1 MKKVFVIVLIGISF
15 PVLSAI
21 VLYSVS
27 FCFSMIGPPAEYGT
41 EIKDRVQYVSSEHGN
56 HLIYNGSKYYLN
68 DMFSCFHSS
77 EEKLDIISWSYGFPF
92 RAAFVYR
99 APDTESPDYIVGYH
113 EIYFKEGCVPENGIY
128 SIENSSAEICLSQIY
143 KHGDSKDLSYDY
155 LVSDFNMY
163 SETCPGLYLDVSIFK
178 FEETYYISFNSGMD
192 SYEITD
198 DFLQIL
204 KEDFIINVPNEDA
217 EIPEQETPSFF
228 TGEQVMSKT
237 VNRRFG

>member
-1 MKKVFVIVLIGISF
+1 MKKAIIIALICISF
-15 PVLSAI
+15 PVLNAI
-21 VLYSVS
+21 VLYSIS

-41 EIKDRVQYVSSEHGN
+41 EIKDKVRFVSSEREDY
-56 HLIYNGSKYYLN
+56 LTYNGSKYYLN
-68 DMFSCFHSS
+68 DMSSCFRSPN
-77 EEKLDIISWSYGFPF
+77 EELEIISWSYAFPL
-92 RAAFVYR
+92 RAATVYK
-99 APDTESPDYIVGYH
+99 APDTENPDYIVGYR
-113 EIYFKEGCVPENGIY
+113 EIYFKEGCVPENGMY
-128 SIENSSAEICLSQIY
+128 RIENSRAEICLSQIY

-163 SETCPGLYLDVSIFK
+163 SETCPGLYLDVSVFK

-204 KEDFIINVPNEDA
+204 KEDFIINVPDEDA

>member
-41 EIKDRVQYVSSEHGN
+41 EIKDKVRYVSSEYEDY
-56 HLIYNGSKYYLN
+56 LTYNGSKYYLN
-68 DMFSCFHSS
+68 DMSSCFRSPN
-77 EEKLDIISWSYGFPF
+77 EELEIISWSYAFPF
-92 RAAFVYR
+92 RAANVYK
-99 APDTESPDYIVGYH
+99 APDTENPDYIVGYR
-113 EIYFKEGCVPENGIY
+113 EIYFKEGCVPENGMY
-128 SIENSSAEICLSQIY
+128 RIENSSAEICLSQIY
-143 KHGDSKDLSYDY
+143 KHGDSKDLSYNY

-163 SETCPGLYLDVSIFK
+163 SETCPGLYLDVSVFK

-204 KEDFIINVPNEDA
+204 KEDFIINVPDEDA

>member
-27 FCFSMIGPPAEYGT
+27 FCFSLTGPPAEYGT
-41 EIKDRVQYVSSEHGN
+41 EIKDRVQYVSSEHGD

-68 DMFSCFHSS
+68 DMSSCFHSS

-99 APDTESPDYIVGYH
+99 APDIESPDYIVGYH
-113 EIYFKEGCVPENGIY
+113 EIYFKEGWVPENGIY

-178 FEETYYISFNSGMD
+178 FEETYYISFSFSFLFFYPFILFTLYIILLVNS
-192 SYEITD
+192 ITFRLHLYY
-198 DFLQIL
+198 FLMTCFLCKKLLIL
-204 KEDFIINVPNEDA
+204 FH
-217 EIPEQETPSFF
+217 Q
-228 TGEQVMSKT
+228 
-237 VNRRFG
+237 

>member
-1 MKKVFVIVLIGISF
+1 MKKAIIIALICISF
-15 PVLSAI
+15 PVLNAI
-21 VLYSVS
+21 VLYSIS

-41 EIKDRVQYVSSEHGN
+41 EIKDKVRYVSSEYEDY
-56 HLIYNGSKYYLN
+56 LTYNGSKYYLN
-68 DMFSCFHSS
+68 DMSSCFRSPN
-77 EEKLDIISWSYGFPF
+77 EELEIISWSYAFPF
-92 RAAFVYR
+92 RAANVYK
-99 APDTESPDYIVGYH
+99 APDTENPDYIVGYY
-113 EIYFKEGCVPENGIY
+113 EIYFKEGCVPENDMY
-128 SIENSSAEICLSQIY
+128 RIENSSAEICLSQIY

-204 KEDFIINVPNEDA
+204 KEDFIINVPDEDA